1 MKMGTSRGK
10 GMGPSTLGWQ
20 GGPDQP
26 ADLQPAPDSTGC
38 QPSMGAGLREK
49 KIPTDRKNMG
59 VTVAAPLS
67 AVDHNVCCL
76 SPNARPLPER
86 ANVLR
91 TSGWWWGVSVKLA
104 AEAGSRSKC

>member
-1 MKMGTSRGK
+1 
-10 GMGPSTLGWQ
+10 
-20 GGPDQP
+20 
-26 ADLQPAPDSTGC
+26 
-38 QPSMGAGLREK
+38 MGAGLREK

-76 SPNARPLPER
+76 SPKARPLPEW

-91 TSGWWWGVSVKLA
+91 LLAGGGRGVSVKLA
-104 AEAGSRSKC
+104 GEAGSRSKC